1 MNAQPAPI
9 RILVVDDHPVVR
21 KGLIAM
27 LETEPDLQIV
37 GEGRD
42 GEEAVAQ
49 ALALQPDVILMDL
62 VMPRLDGLQAIE
74 QIKSRQPGAQIL
86 VLTSFT
92 TADKVMPA
100 LQAGATGY
108 MLKESEPAEL
118 VNAIHTVQRGESYL
132 HPSLTRQLLSRLAP
146 TQKGALEEEL
156 TERELDVARCVARGL
171 SNAEIAQ
178 ELVVSEATVHTHINK
193 ILTKLHLSNRTQI
206 ALYALRRG
214 LVQLD

>member
-86 VLTSFT
+86 VLPSFT